1 MDIKKIRAMLVA
13 ADCGSLSSAAEKL
26 GYTQSGLTHMMNSL
40 ESELGV
46 NLLIRSKTGVQLS
59 DEAKALLPYMQSLLK
74 ASDELE
80 TAASQLCEQGRSVLR
95 LGAYSSMA
103 RHWLP
108 TVLANFR
115 EVSPETDVEMYV
127 GGMPD
132 IYEMLHDGRLDCA
145 FISHQASLCRNLRYI
160 SLRDDPLLAILPAD
174 AEIKGNNFPVERFS
188 GHEFIMP
195 SDGFELDIAPV
206 FGGEIDSLVKS
217 VKRINFDDAALVSMV
232 EHKLGVTILS
242 ELVMRG
248 MNYKVLQLPLNPP
261 ACRYLGIA
269 VKEKN
274 YKKKA
279 IQSFIKCT
287 RSTLETMY

>member
-1 MDIKKIRAMLVA
+1 MDIKKIRALIVA
-13 ADCGSLSSAAEKL
+13 AECGSLSSAAEKL

-59 DEAKALLPYMQSLLK
+59 EEAKTLLPRMQALLN

-80 TAASQLCEQGRSVLR
+80 EAASRLCEKSRNVLR

-108 TVLANFR
+108 TVLSNFR
-115 EVSPETDVEMYV
+115 EVSPETDVDMYV
-127 GGMPD
+127 GGMQD

-145 FISHQASLCRNLRYI
+145 FISYQPSLCRNLRYI
-160 SLRDDPLLAILPAD
+160 ALRDDPLLAILPAD
-174 AEIKGNNFPVERFS
+174 AEITGNDFPVERFS

-206 FGGEIDSLVKS
+206 FRYDIERLVKT

-248 MNYKVLQLPLNPP
+248 MNYKVLELPLNPP

-274 YKKKA
+274 YKNKT